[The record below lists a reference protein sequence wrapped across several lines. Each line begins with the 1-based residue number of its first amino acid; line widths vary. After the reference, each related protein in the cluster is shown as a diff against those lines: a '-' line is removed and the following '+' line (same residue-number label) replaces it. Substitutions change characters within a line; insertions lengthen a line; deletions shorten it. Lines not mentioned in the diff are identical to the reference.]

1 MTAGTTAWG
10 LLVSDESI
18 PDGTFG
24 GTYSPSKAPAKL
36 PPVTP
41 EQAEQNRQTLIESIY
56 TKGKNHGKEAH

>member
-1 MTAGTTAWG
+1 M
-10 LLVSDESI
+10 SDESI

-41 EQAEQNRQTLIESIY
+41 EQAEQNRQTLIEAVH
-56 TKGKNHGKEAH
+56 TKGKNHGKRTNS